1 MMGYYVYE
9 FIEYYIIMVGSI
21 SLTHNNKIHWLNE
34 VTLSDASVCG
44 ITNWSLPSAVDHE
57 KNFG

>member
-9 FIEYYIIMVGSI
+9 FIEYYIIMVDSI
-21 SLTHNNKIHWLNE
+21 RVTHNNKIDRLNE
-34 VTLSDASVCG
+34 ITLSDASVSE

>member
-1 MMGYYVYE
+1 MGYYVYV
-9 FIEYYIIMVGSI
+9 FIAYYIIMVDSI
-21 SLTHNNKIHWLNE
+21 RVTHNNKIDWLNE
-34 VTLSDASVCG
+34 ITLSDASVSE